1 MVVAA
6 VKHMALNFSKLDKFK
21 GVDFRR
27 WQKKMH
33 FLISSMNVVYV
44 LTSPILEDGEN
55 ATMDQIR
62 RRNKWEN
69 DDYVCKGLILN
80 GMPDPL
86 FDIYQNFESSKE
98 LWNSFKAKYMAKDA
112 SSKKFTQHKINID
125 SVIQVS
131 YIIDKLPSW
140 KKFKHTLKRNKEELT
155 LVKLGSHLRIEESLR
170 AQDSD
175 KPKRNN
181 VAGPLVVNM
190 VEHNNSFRYNDNKG
204 KRKHHDT
211 KADPNKKSKV
221 TCWKCGKPRH
231 LKNDCKGGKIG
242 NKANGS
248 GTNGSM
254 NGSSN
259 LLKDMPLC
267 LPLNRMI
274 QSYGMPDWAKSTLKG
289 CDLHA
294 TPLLRNKKY
303 FVTFIN
309 DTLRFC
315 YVYLSHSKD
324 EALDKFKCIFV
335 GYAEHSKAFGFYVIE
350 PNESILINSIIESR
364 DAIFDENRFSSV
376 PRPSQ
381 RSLMNGTEDI
391 GALVVPEEVTKELWF
406 NNMNLSLEKAKG
418 IGLQRTLDLNFNY
431 P

>member
-86 FDIYQNFESSKE
+86 FDIYQNFKSSKE
-98 LWNSFKAKYMAKDA
+98 LWDSFKAKYMAKDA
-112 SSKKFTQHKINID
+112 SSKKFLISNFTNYKMTNSRPVMEQYNELLGILGRFTQHKINMD
-125 SVIQVS
+125 EVIQ
-131 YIIDKLPSW
+131 
-140 KKFKHTLKRNKEELT
+140 
-155 LVKLGSHLRIEESLR
+155 LGSHLRIEESLR

-190 VEHNNSFRYNDNKG
+190 LENNNSFRYNDNKG

-211 KADPNKKSKV
+211 KADPNKKSKDDDV
-221 TCWKCGKPRH
+221 AWWVDLEATMHVCKDRCW
-231 LKNDCKGGKIG
+231 LKTYESLNDGSILHMRNESTALVYGHGCVYLRFSSGKIVSLF
-242 NKANGS
+242 NVLHVPNIRKILV
-248 GTNGSM
+248 
-254 NGSSN
+254 SSSILN
-259 LLKDMPLC
+259 NCAFMSSSKQNNSILWHARLGQVHFKGMQDM
-267 LPLNRMI
+267 
-274 QSYGMPDWAKSTLKG
+274 
-289 CDLHA
+289 
-294 TPLLRNKKY
+294 
-303 FVTFIN
+303 
-309 DTLRFC
+309 
-315 YVYLSHSKD
+315 SKD
-324 EALDKFKCIFV
+324 
-335 GYAEHSKAFGFYVIE
+335 G
-350 PNESILINSIIESR
+350 
-364 DAIFDENRFSSV
+364 DAIFDENRFSLV

-381 RSLMNGTEDI
+381 RSLMNRTEDI
-391 GALVVPEEVTKELWF
+391 GALVVPEEDDPKTFDEAMKSQDIEFWKETINDEIDSILG
-406 NNMNLSLEKAKG
+406 NN
-418 IGLQRTLDLNFNY
+418 T
-431 P
+431 